1 MSSHVGVS
9 IQTCAELVHNFFQFS
24 DIPTRATDIG
34 VLPSSDIPTWAAGT
48 VIVAGWNQIFHIAC
62 RTLHNT
68 RVIEWF
74 IWLRSKVVATFTRS
88 GHVPTLT
95 FTDTASVQIL
105 KATSK
110 VYKLL
115 MPKRTGML
123 YHLHKLGLVQN
134 SRMSLNFTA
143 HKQQNLHPM
152 IWRTWQSYFNLQVN
166 VLR

>member
-1 MSSHVGVS
+1 MWVS
-9 IQTCAELVHNFFQFS
+9 VYKPVQSWYRIFYNFQTYHPVPLSQECCQC
-24 DIPTRATDIG
+24 
-34 VLPSSDIPTWAAGT
+34 SDIPTWAGDT
-48 VIVAGWNQIFHIAC
+48 GILAGWNQSFHISS

-88 GHVPTLT
+88 GHVPTLI

-110 VYKLL
+110 MYKLL
-115 MPKRTGML
+115 MPKRTGIL
-123 YHLHKLGLVQN
+123 YHLHKSHLVQN
-134 SRMSLNFTA
+134 SRMSWNITV
-143 HKQQNLHPM
+143 HKQQNLHPL
-152 IWRTWQSYFNLQVN
+152 IWWAWQSYFNLRVD